1 MGRPLAGGFALACA
15 TLSRVYPVFVVI
27 ALGLKAVWEV
37 AQRRQLWISA
47 AHRRI
52 VFGGLLAVVTIL
64 PLSAISAGG
73 WSAWVEFSE
82 NIRMQAKSPSV
93 NRVNLQAAIAYDRDT
108 RIEVLLG
115 RSTVDISSRWTRE
128 RIWTFEQRRWLFW
141 GAAIGFTALL
151 AYAVRERE
159 DWVVAVLGVGLI
171 PIIAEP
177 GGYYLSALLG
187 FGLLAQRSEGYGAV
201 LCGLAALTLSVTKI
215 WKWPDDV
222 FLVLS
227 IQVLVFVVVVTAYL
241 AIERRI
247 RVGRR
252 ARSPQTSETGRP
264 TSGSM

>member
-1 MGRPLAGGFALACA
+1 M
-15 TLSRVYPVFVVI
+15 
-27 ALGLKAVWEV
+27 
-37 AQRRQLWISA
+37 
-47 AHRRI
+47 
-52 VFGGLLAVVTIL
+52 
-64 PLSAISAGG
+64 
-73 WSAWVEFSE
+73 
-82 NIRMQAKSPSV
+82 
-93 NRVNLQAAIAYDRDT
+93 
-108 RIEVLLG
+108 
-115 RSTVDISSRWTRE
+115 
-128 RIWTFEQRRWLFW
+128 
-141 GAAIGFTALL
+141 
-151 AYAVRERE
+151 
-159 DWVVAVLGVGLI
+159 I

-252 ARSPQTSETGRP
+252 ARSVQTSETGRP